1 MMKISS
7 PCRVVKWNDCFSDS
21 ETGGPK
27 PVVAAIEGFALGG
40 GLELAMV
47 KQVPEFNIASH
58 LCFLNNIFHAAL

>member
-1 MMKISS
+1 MI
-7 PCRVVKWNDCFSDS
+7 VFSDS